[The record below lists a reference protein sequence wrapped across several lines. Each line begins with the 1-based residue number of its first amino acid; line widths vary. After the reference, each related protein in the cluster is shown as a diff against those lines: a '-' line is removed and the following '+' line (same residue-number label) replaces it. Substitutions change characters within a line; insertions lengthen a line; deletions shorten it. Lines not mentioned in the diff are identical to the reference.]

1 MIFGYLY
8 HYEHASIYNS
18 KFQIVK
24 KNINMGPNYKDQ
36 NSIIDYKGILLINDS
51 DDFIYY
57 YEGKLYIFSSSN
69 SYKCIQKLNAFKIGI

>member
-57 YEGKLYIFSSSN
+57 
-69 SYKCIQKLNAFKIGI
+69 